1 MSAKLPGGPSK
12 RKRIVK
18 PANEYRQRLEQREA
32 AAARLAVRHER
43 IGLLR
48 LAVFMAAALT
58 AWLSLGTGAL
68 SAGWLLA
75 PLALFITLVIHHARV
90 RSERARAQ
98 RAVDFYRRGIARIED
113 RWIGEGAS
121 GERFA
126 DPHHV
131 YAADLDL
138 FGRGSLFELLCT
150 ARTRMGE
157 AALAGWLLAPAA
169 PEETLE
175 RQAAARDLRDRLDFR
190 ERWAVLGDDGET
202 RV

>member
-68 SAGWLLA
+68 SAG
-75 PLALFITLVIHHARV
+75 
-90 RSERARAQ
+90 
-98 RAVDFYRRGIARIED
+98 
-113 RWIGEGAS
+113 
-121 GERFA
+121 
-126 DPHHV
+126 
-131 YAADLDL
+131 
-138 FGRGSLFELLCT
+138 
-150 ARTRMGE
+150 
-157 AALAGWLLAPAA
+157 
-169 PEETLE
+169 
-175 RQAAARDLRDRLDFR
+175 
-190 ERWAVLGDDGET
+190 
-202 RV
+202 